1 MDMQLFTDKKSEN
14 LNLDEIVELFKAV
27 DWPHAEYPEKLLSSL
42 TNSQELVTAFI
53 DGKLVGLANAV
64 GDENFY
70 AYIHWLIV
78 HPKYQGK
85 GIARKLATMLLE
97 RLESSNQVFVIA
109 ESNLV
114 KFWETFGFIILSDPK
129 GGKLIAAY
137 RGGPKLSN
145 M

>member
-1 MDMQLFTDKKSEN
+1 MGLQLFSDITLDSMK
-14 LNLDEIVELFKAV
+14 LDEIVELFKAV
-27 DWPHAEYPEKLLSSL
+27 DWPHADYPEKLTSSL
-42 TNSQELVTAFI
+42 INSQELVTAF
-53 DGKLVGLANAV
+53 DDNKLVGLANAV
-64 GDENFY
+64 GDNNFY

-85 GIARKLATMLLE
+85 GIARKLATELLD
-97 RLESSNQVFVIA
+97 RLETCNQVFVIA

-137 RGGPKLSN
+137 RGGPKLSK
-145 M
+145 